1 LIPDIVHKKTTIPN
15 ARAER
20 RGARHTVTIY
30 HFPDVTLRAVREHR
44 QAKELGQG

>member
-1 LIPDIVHKKTTIPN
+1 MAFVRQ